1 MDAAGFTVPRPA
13 QVRRFGRVFYGAGL
27 RMQAGLADF
36 VREGSR
42 PDQLVMLEHDAVFTL
57 GRNATRADILVAP
70 EFLEANGVSVH
81 ETDRGGE
88 VTYHGPGQ
96 IVVYPICNLTGG
108 REDVGR
114 LVRGLEEAM
123 IRTAADFG
131 IVADRLKGA
140 PGIWVNTPRGLE
152 KLGAVGLHLSR
163 WITTH
168 GIAFNVDPFLPHFRW
183 IVPCG
188 FTDKGVC
195 SLRSLLGEACPS
207 LALAM
212 DHLQRH
218 LCEVLALQLQ
228 PVAPP
233 SQSVGVLTWRQGTS
247 SPEILMML
255 RQPHH
260 GRWWSSVTGMVEP
273 GESLE
278 AACCRELAEETGL
291 TPVRL
296 EPLGLIHSFQ
306 VDPAIVRF
314 PDPEPRFNT
323 ETYFCAEVASEA
335 VVSLDLDEHESFR
348 WCAPGEALDLMRWE
362 GAKAALRALMVKQQ
376 WALDTTPTA
385 S

>member
-1 MDAAGFTVPRPA
+1 MDAAGFTSPRPA
-13 QVRRFGRVFYGAGL
+13 QLRRFERVFYGAGL
-27 RMQAGLADF
+27 RMQKALAEF
-36 VREGSR
+36 VREGER

-70 EFLEANGVSVH
+70 DFLEANGVSVH

-96 IVVYPICNLTGG
+96 IVVYPICNLRGG

-131 IVADRLKGA
+131 VKADRLKGA
-140 PGIWVNTPRGLE
+140 PGIWVETPRGLE

-195 SLRSLLGEACPS
+195 SLRSLLGEAYPS
-207 LALAM
+207 FETAM

-218 LCEVLALQLQ
+218 LCEVLALDLQ
-228 PVAPP
+228 PVRPP
-233 SQSVGVLTWRQGTS
+233 SRSVGALTWRQGAS
-247 SPEILMML
+247 GPEVLMML
-255 RQPHH
+255 RQPRH
-260 GRWWSSVTGMVEP
+260 GRWWSSVTGMMEP
-273 GESLE
+273 GESPE
-278 AACCRELAEETGL
+278 AACLREISEETGL
-291 TPVRL
+291 APLRL
-296 EPLGLIHSFQ
+296 EPLDLHHSFW

-323 ETYFCAEVASEA
+323 ETCFHAEVAADAA
-335 VVSLDLDEHESFR
+335 VNLDLEEHETFR
-348 WCAPGEALDLMRWE
+348 WCAPEDALERMRWE
-362 GAKAALRALMVKQQ
+362 GAKAALKRLAAKQG
-376 WALDTTPTA
+376 WPLDKMTA
-385 S
+385 EA

>member
-1 MDAAGFTVPRPA
+1 MDAAGFPTPRPA
-13 QVRRFGRVFYGAGL
+13 QLRRFGRVFYGAGL
-27 RMQAGLADF
+27 RMQKALSDF
-36 VREGSR
+36 VREGGR
-42 PDQLVMLEHDAVFTL
+42 PDQLVMLEHDPVFTL
-57 GRNATRADILVAP
+57 GRNATRGDILVAP
-70 EFLEANGVSVH
+70 DFLDANGVSVH

-131 IVADRLKGA
+131 VKADRLKGA
-140 PGIWVNTPRGLE
+140 PGIWVETPRGLE

-195 SLRSLLGEACPS
+195 SLKSLLGADSPGFET
-207 LALAM
+207 AM

-218 LCEVLALQLQ
+218 LCEVLSLDLQ
-228 PVAPP
+228 PVTEP
-233 SQSVGVLTWRQGTS
+233 SRSIGALTWRRSADG
-247 SPEILMML
+247 PEVLMML
-255 RQPHH
+255 RQPQH

-278 AACCRELAEETGL
+278 EACRRELMEETGL
-291 TPVRL
+291 APLRL
-296 EPLGLIHSFQ
+296 EPLELSHSFW

-314 PDPEPRFNT
+314 PGDEPRFNT
-323 ETYFCAEVASEA
+323 EICFHAEVGAHAE
-335 VVSLDLDEHESFR
+335 VRLDLEEHESFR
-348 WCAPGEALDLMRWE
+348 WTPPSEALDLMRWE
-362 GAKAALRALMVKQQ
+362 GAKAALRALAAREG
-376 WALDTTPTA
+376 WALDSARA
-385 S
+385 SA

>member
-1 MDAAGFTVPRPA
+1 MGPIGFPTPRPA
-13 QVRRFGRVFYGAGL
+13 QLRRFSRVFYGAGL
-27 RMQAGLADF
+27 RMQKALSEF
-36 VREGSR
+36 VREGGR

-70 EFLEANGVSVH
+70 DFLDANGVSVH

-131 IVADRLKGA
+131 VVADRFKGA
-140 PGIWVNTPRGLE
+140 PGIWVETSRGLE

-168 GIAFNVDPFLPHFRW
+168 GIAFNVDPYLPHFRW

-195 SLRSLLGEACPS
+195 SLRSLLGDACPS
-207 LALAM
+207 FETAM

-218 LCEVLALQLQ
+218 LCEVLALDLQ
-228 PVAPP
+228 PAAAP
-233 SQSVGVLTWRQGTS
+233 SRSVGALTWRQGAS
-247 SPEILMML
+247 GPEILMML
-255 RQPHH
+255 RQPLH

-278 AACCRELAEETGL
+278 TTCRRELMEEAGIA
-291 TPVRL
+291 PMRL
-296 EPLGLIHSFQ
+296 EPLELAHSFW

-323 ETYFCAEVASEA
+323 ETCFHAEVAA
-335 VVSLDLDEHESFR
+335 DAAVSLGLEEHETFR
-348 WCAPGEALDLMRWE
+348 WCAPAEALELMRWE
-362 GAKAALRALMVKQQ
+362 GAKAALRALAVKKR
-376 WALDTTPTA
+376 WILDKAA
-385 S
+385 SEV